1 MNIAKVGDCEGCYRV
16 KRVDD
21 GESEAWCFGFRRNAT
36 ERPCDVVQWCRIPAD
51 KPLCPQQ
58 MLTLDEAACIAS
70 GFAEVIRVATR
81 PLRVNC
87 RRRKCS
93 EWTECSNGGGG

>member
-21 GESEAWCFGFRRNAT
+21 GESEAWFFGFRRNAT

-58 MLTLDEAACIAS
+58 MLTLDEAACIAA
-70 GFAEVIRVATR
+70 GFVEVIRVATR
-81 PLRVNC
+81 PLRVQC
-87 RRRKCS
+87 RRKKCS
-93 EWTECSNGGGG
+93 EWAECSNGGGG